1 MLEGLMQ
8 DCPLLV
14 SSLIEHAARCHPG
27 TEIVSR
33 TAEGTIHRCTYRDL
47 ARRSRRLAAALVAS
61 GVRPGDRIAT
71 LAWNG
76 YRHLELYYAVSGIG
90 AVLHTVPPR
99 QFPEQIE
106 YVINHAEDQCL
117 FFDITFAPLIERLAP
132 ALTRVQHFVAM
143 TDRRNLPL
151 SDIPGLLCYEDLVAD
166 ASADFEWPAFDE
178 TTASSLCYTAGTTG
192 TPKGV
197 LYSHRSTVLHAF
209 ALCAADSL
217 ALSTRESALL
227 GTPMFHVNA
236 WGVPYAAAMCGM
248 KLVLPGPVHDGRSIY
263 ELLREERVTLALGSP
278 YFWGPLFKYLDG
290 TRRNP
295 RKELSLERVVI
306 GGIAPASELVE
317 GFATRFGARVTQVW
331 GMAET
336 SPIGAI
342 CPPSAMHA
350 ATAHDAGAKR
360 RMKQGFPPFGIEM
373 RLVDD
378 AGTAIAHDGQTP
390 GRLLVRGPWVAS
402 AYFGA
407 AQGTRLDADGFFDTG
422 DIATIDEHACLQIT
436 DRAADAIRSG
446 DQWMSSVELERIAL
460 GHPAVAEAAVI
471 ALPQGERPT
480 RRLLVILPRTDVEVG
495 RDEMLSYLAAQLER
509 RWLPD
514 DVAFVEQ
521 FPHTATGKLRKG
533 RLREIFAEHRWP
545 AETGA
550 RLAG

>member
-1 MLEGLMQ
+1 MLKGLMQ
-8 DCPLLV
+8 DRPLLV

-33 TAEGTIHRCTYRDL
+33 TAEGLISRCTYGDIG
-47 ARRSRRLAAALVAS
+47 RRSRQLAAALTAL
-61 GVRPGDRIAT
+61 GVKPGDRIGA

-76 YRHLELYYAVSGIG
+76 YRHMELYYGVSGVG
-90 AVLHTVPPR
+90 AVLHTIHPR

-106 YVINHAEDQCL
+106 YVVNHAGDQYL

-132 ALTRVQHFVAM
+132 ALKTVKRFVAM
-143 TDRRNLPL
+143 TDRKNLPL
-151 SDIPGLLCYEDLVAD
+151 SDIPNLLCYEDLIAE
-166 ASADFEWPAFDE
+166 ASADFEWPSFDE

-217 ALSTRESALL
+217 SLSARESALL
-227 GTPMFHVNA
+227 AAPMFHVNA

-263 ELLREERVTLALGSP
+263 ELLREERVTLALGAP
-278 YFWGPLFKYLDG
+278 YFWAPLFKYLDG
-290 TRRNP
+290 MRRNP
-295 RKELSLERVVI
+295 RKELSLERVVV

-317 GFATRFGARVTQVW
+317 RFATTFGARVTQVW
-331 GMAET
+331 GMTET

-342 CPPSAMHA
+342 CPSSAMHA
-350 ATAHDAGAKR
+350 DAPDGQI
-360 RMKQGFPPFGIEM
+360 KQGRAPFGIEM

-378 AGTAIAHDGQTP
+378 SGKAVAHDGRTP
-390 GRLLVRGPWVAS
+390 GHLLVRGPWVAS
-402 AYFGA
+402 AYFKSAEGS
-407 AQGTRLDADGFFDTG
+407 RLDADGFFDTG
-422 DIATIDEHACLQIT
+422 DIATIDEHGYLQIT

-446 DQWMSSVELERIAL
+446 DQWMSSVALENAAA
-460 GHPAVAEAAVI
+460 GHPAVSEAAVI

-480 RRLLVILPRTDVEVG
+480 HRLLVILPRTDFDVSRE
-495 RDEMLSYLAAQLER
+495 EMLLYLAAKLDR

-521 FPHTATGKLRKG
+521 FPHTATGKVRKG
-533 RLREIFAEHRWP
+533 RLREMFAEHRWP
-545 AETGA
+545 TA
-550 RLAG
+550 